1 MRQPVSRDARGEVFS
16 VEDTEDQGDLLQMT
30 DRNPAAFARLYD
42 RHVQSIYAYLLA
54 KTGDVADAEDLT
66 SQTFLAA
73 YEKLSKN
80 RFQGRFV
87 PWLFCIARNKLVDFY
102 RKNKRH
108 FTINNLSQIG
118 VELDSLHDLI
128 QAEKINALSGLVKN
142 LPETDF
148 ELLHLRL
155 VTELTFQEIAVIQ
168 RKNEAAVKKT
178 YYRLIERMKK
188 DMEQVYES
196 N

>member
-16 VEDTEDQGDLLQMT
+16 VEDAEDQGDLLQMT
-30 DRNPAAFARLYD
+30 DHNPAAFARLYD

-108 FTINNLSQIG
+108 FTVNNLSQIG
-118 VELDSLHDLI
+118 VELDSLQDII

-168 RKNEAAVKKT
+168 RKNEAAVKKA

-188 DMEQVYES
+188 DMEQVYE
-196 N
+196 

>member
-1 MRQPVSRDARGEVFS
+1 MRQPVSRDARGELFS
-16 VEDTEDQGDLLQMT
+16 VEDAQDQGDLLQMT

-73 YEKLSKN
+73 YEKLSKS

-108 FTINNLSQIG
+108 FTVHNLSQIG
-118 VELDSLHDLI
+118 VELDSLHDII
-128 QAEKINALSGLVKN
+128 QDEKINALSGLVKN
-142 LPETDF
+142 LSETDF

-168 RKNEAAVKKT
+168 RKNEAAVKKA

-188 DMEQVYES
+188 DMEQVYE
-196 N
+196 

>member
-1 MRQPVSRDARGEVFS
+1 
-16 VEDTEDQGDLLQMT
+16 
-30 DRNPAAFARLYD
+30 
-42 RHVQSIYAYLLA
+42 
-54 KTGDVADAEDLT
+54 
-66 SQTFLAA
+66 
-73 YEKLSKN
+73 
-80 RFQGRFV
+80 
-87 PWLFCIARNKLVDFY
+87 
-102 RKNKRH
+102 
-108 FTINNLSQIG
+108 
-118 VELDSLHDLI
+118 VELDSLHDII

-168 RKNEAAVKKT
+168 RKNEAAVKKA

-188 DMEQVYES
+188 DMEQVYET

>member
-1 MRQPVSRDARGEVFS
+1 MIQPVTRNARNEVFS
-16 VEDTEDQGDLLQMT
+16 VEDAEDESDLLQMANG
-30 DRNPAAFARLYD
+30 NPSAFARLYD
-42 RHVQSIYAYLLA
+42 RHVQSLYGYLLA

-102 RKNKRH
+102 RKNNRH
-108 FTINNLSQIG
+108 FTVNNLSQISM
-118 VELDSLHDLI
+118 ELDSLHDLI
-128 QAEKINALSGLVKN
+128 QDEKINALSGLIKN
-142 LPETDF
+142 LSEIEF

-155 VTELTFQEIAVIQ
+155 VTELEFQEIAVIQ
-168 RKNEAAVKKT
+168 GKKEDAVKKT

-188 DMEQVYES
+188 DMEQVYE
-196 N
+196 